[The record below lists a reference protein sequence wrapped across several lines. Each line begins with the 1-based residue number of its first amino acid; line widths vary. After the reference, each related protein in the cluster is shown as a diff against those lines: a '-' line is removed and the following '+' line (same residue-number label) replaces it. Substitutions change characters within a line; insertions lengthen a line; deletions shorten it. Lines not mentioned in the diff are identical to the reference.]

1 MSDFIRRERNMNL
14 IRIGIIAGAHLVVL
28 GIVYLVSG
36 IGGGGPREEGV
47 ATAGANGLV
56 TWSNKDPGAQS
67 TTVSPS
73 GGFDSRAADL
83 DGFNA
88 GDAILDARTGAPQI
102 SNRQRFEPTRPGGSP
117 QPSAP
122 RSQPSGGSF
131 NDGPIYSSEQ
141 SGSYRQPS
149 SIVAPQQS
157 SQVIRYTVKGGDSLW
172 GIATSFKVKVDELYA
187 VNPGLN
193 VNIQPGQTLNIP
205 RQAAG
210 ASTSGVAVA
219 PASAPSVSGSTYTV
233 KSGDSLS
240 RIAARQGVT
249 LSALRSANNLSG
261 DLIRVGQKLI
271 IPDGGNRGS
280 SALPSGARRKQGLQV
295 VVAQGDTISSIAMR
309 YNVSAADLILYN
321 DIANPRLINPGQ
333 TLVIPTGS
341 SASAS
346 APARTQTT
354 PPPAA
359 RTTPQ
364 PTVTTPTP
372 PPQTNLIPR
381 DEPLRLV
388 DEDDLLNDESLIE
401 QPVIPIED

>member
-14 IRIGIIAGAHLVVL
+14 IRIGIIAGAHIVVL

-36 IGGGGPREEGV
+36 IGGGTPNDKDV

-56 TWSNKDPGAQS
+56 AWSNKDPGSQS

-88 GDAILDARTGAPQI
+88 GDAILEPRTGAPQI
-102 SNRQRFEPTRPGGSP
+102 SNRKRFEPTRPGGSSARNA
-117 QPSAP
+117 PSAP
-122 RSQPSGGSF
+122 TNQTGF
-131 NDGPIYSSEQ
+131 DDGPIYSSEQ
-141 SGSYRQPS
+141 SSSYRQPS
-149 SIVAPQQS
+149 SIVAPQGS

-172 GIATSFKVKVDELYA
+172 GIASSFKIKVDELYT
-187 VNPGLN
+187 VNPGLT

-205 RQAAG
+205 RQSGATPVAA
-210 ASTSGVAVA
+210 T
-219 PASAPSVSGSTYTV
+219 PAPSQTRVDGVTYTV

-261 DLIRVGQKLI
+261 DLIRVGQKLV
-271 IPDGGNRGS
+271 IPDGGSLSRG
-280 SALPSGARRKQGLQV
+280 ALASGARRKQGLQV
-295 VVAQGDTISSIAMR
+295 VVDQGDTISSIAMR

-321 DIANPRLINPGQ
+321 DIENPRLINPGQ
-333 TLVIPTGS
+333 TLLIPSGS
-341 SASAS
+341 DAGSAV
-346 APARTQTT
+346 PTRTSST
-354 PPPAA
+354 PPPTV
-359 RTTPQ
+359 RSTPQ
-364 PTVTTPTP
+364 PTDTP
-372 PPQTNLIPR
+372 PPRTQTNLIPR
-381 DEPLRLV
+381 DEPLRLI
-388 DEDDLLNDESLIE
+388 DEDDLIKEENLIE